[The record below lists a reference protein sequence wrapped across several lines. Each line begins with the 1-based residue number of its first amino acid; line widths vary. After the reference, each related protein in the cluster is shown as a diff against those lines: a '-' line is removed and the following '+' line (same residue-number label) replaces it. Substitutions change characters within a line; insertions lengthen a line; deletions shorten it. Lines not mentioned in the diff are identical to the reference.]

1 MRTYKLLSL
10 GLLVFM
16 TYIHAQAQTYTS
28 TTVYTPANTPVNAW
42 QLVSGEMTQDDKN
55 DLKNNWLR
63 YYNYRITYLGEATY
77 TYNCHA
83 YAWHVSEGGS
93 NVWIGRN
100 SSELD
105 EEDKY
110 WSDLSYVEVPNQA
123 AATKVSFGIYNHSA
137 ITTTTTDYFISKWG
151 DAPLFR
157 HHKNDCPYNTQDLH
171 YYAPLSISGPSVVC
185 SSGGSFNINYLPTGT
200 TITWS
205 QGPNLTRTS
214 AQGAHPCTFSSTG
227 SGSSWIRAALVKGS
241 NSITLP
247 DKVVWLGIPQ
257 VSAYGNHIVDIQ
269 TGMPISDLCYGRANE
284 AKAVHLAGEA
294 YISDWDWRVSYG
306 QVFPYGSND
315 QYATIYPND
324 YYSFMLEIRAGNAC
338 GYSGWAHMYTN
349 VVDCRSYHLVFT
361 PNPTIGETIL
371 SIESDSKEE
380 AFDENAEWEMEIYS
394 QSLLLMKKKT
404 RQYGQSTRI
413 QTADWKEGVYIVR
426 VLYKGEVL
434 TGKLMVTK

>member
-1 MRTYKLLSL
+1 
-10 GLLVFM
+10 
-16 TYIHAQAQTYTS
+16 
-28 TTVYTPANTPVNAW
+28 
-42 QLVSGEMTQDDKN
+42 MTQDEKN
-55 DLKNNWLR
+55 DSKNYWLHQ
-63 YYNYRITYLGEATY
+63 YNYRIRYKGEATHS
-77 TYNCHA
+77 YNCHA

-93 NVWIGRN
+93 NVWIGYYYF
-100 SSELD
+100 ELD

-247 DKVVWLGIPQ
+247 DKVVWSGAPQIP
-257 VSAYGNHIVDIQ
+257 
-269 TGMPISDLCYGRANE
+269 
-284 AKAVHLAGEA
+284 
-294 YISDWDWRVSYG
+294 
-306 QVFPYGSND
+306 
-315 QYATIYPND
+315 
-324 YYSFMLEIRAGNAC
+324 
-338 GYSGWAHMYTN
+338 
-349 VVDCRSYHLVFT
+349 
-361 PNPTIGETIL
+361 
-371 SIESDSKEE
+371 SIT
-380 AFDENAEWEMEIYS
+380 A
-394 QSLLLMKKKT
+394 SLKN
-404 RQYGQSTRI
+404 
-413 QTADWKEGVYIVR
+413 
-426 VLYKGEVL
+426 
-434 TGKLMVTK
+434 

>member
-1 MRTYKLLSL
+1 L
-10 GLLVFM
+10 
-16 TYIHAQAQTYTS
+16 
-28 TTVYTPANTPVNAW
+28 
-42 QLVSGEMTQDDKN
+42 QLTQN
-55 DLKNNWLR
+55 PRNLTNFNP
-63 YYNYRITYLGEATY
+63 YYLGWDRSGSTGSGGVGIHHPMGDVKKIATLFGN
-77 TYNCHA
+77 TSSYNNYFWRHYWNQTA
-83 YAWHVSEGGS
+83 NGYSVTEGGS
-93 NVWIGRN
+93 SGSPFINSNNKHVIGQLWGG
-100 SSELD
+100 SEINCNNPSQDYAIYGKFSVSWTGNGAADNRRRLNHWLD
-105 EEDKY
+105 PAGTNP
-110 WSDLSYVEVPNQA
+110 STLN
-123 AATKVSFGIYNHSA
+123 GISLY
-137 ITTTTTDYFISKWG
+137 
-151 DAPLFR
+151 R
-157 HHKNDCPYNTQDLH
+157 
-171 YYAPLSISGPSVVC
+171 ISGPSIVC
-185 SSGGSFNINYLPTGT
+185 SSGGSFTVNNLPTGA

-214 AQGAHPCTFSSTG
+214 AQGANPCTFSSTG
-227 SGSSWIRAALVKGS
+227 SGSSWIRATVVIGS
-241 NSITLP
+241 NTITLP
-247 DKVVWLGIPQ
+247 DKVVWSGIPQ

-269 TGMPISDLCYGRANE
+269 TGMPISDFCYGRANE

-294 YISDWDWRVSYG
+294 HISDWDWRVSYG
-306 QVFPYGSND
+306 QVFPYGVDD

-338 GYSGWAHMYTN
+338 GYSGWARMYTN
-349 VVDCRSYHLVFT
+349 VVNCRSHHLVFT

-434 TGKLMVTK
+434 TGKLMVSK